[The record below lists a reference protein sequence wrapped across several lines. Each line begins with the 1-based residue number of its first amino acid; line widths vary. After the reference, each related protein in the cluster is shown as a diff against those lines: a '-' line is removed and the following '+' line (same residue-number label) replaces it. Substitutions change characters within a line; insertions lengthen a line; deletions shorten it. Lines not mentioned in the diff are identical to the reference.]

1 MKTARE
7 SMLTFAKLPRLVA
20 KCGKVQ
26 IFVIFVIRT
35 EIFGISGPNALVYT
49 LRRQRKVCTV

>member
-1 MKTARE
+1 
-7 SMLTFAKLPRLVA
+7 MLTFAKLPRLVA